1 MVNKPFGYFMSVDL
15 YNVGEGDCHDLK
27 KCFHFL
33 MDLTDRLKMA
43 RQSPPFIF
51 INDEVPDKAGI
62 SGWVPLIESGI
73 QIHTIAPKRFISID
87 IYTCGHL
94 DTLDIAEW
102 CKAYFNASDVESEY
116 MLRGT
121 KYNN

>member
-1 MVNKPFGYFMSVDL
+1 MSVDL
-15 YNVGEGDCHDLK
+15 YDVKDGTCHDLK
-27 KCFHFL
+27 LCFHFL
-33 MDLTDRLKMA
+33 MDLTDKLHMA
-43 RQSPPFIF
+43 RQAPPYIF

-87 IYTCGHL
+87 IYTCGELHYDNIL
-94 DTLDIAEW
+94 EW
-102 CKAYFNASDVESEY
+102 CKEYFGAEDVESQF

-121 KYNN
+121 KFN